1 MRKMLYL
8 RGLGISWMLLG
19 LASAGCAGSGVAL
32 ILMRD
37 PTWAPRLLGA
47 VGFGLAAREAM
58 GKLEDR
64 PMPGTWAAWL
74 PIVAVLPDL
83 LTFGQLSP
91 VTGSGIALISAAA
104 AFTLVTQL
112 MSATTAR

>member
-19 LASAGCAGSGVAL
+19 LASAGCAGSGIAL
-32 ILMRD
+32 LLMRD
-37 PTWAPRLLGA
+37 PAWAPRLLGA
-47 VGFGLAAREAM
+47 AGFGLAAREAM
-58 GKLEDR
+58 GQLEGR

-74 PIVAVLPDL
+74 PIVAVMPHL

-91 VTGSGIALISAAA
+91 VTGSVIALIGAAA
-104 AFTLVTQL
+104 VFTFVTQL
-112 MSATTAR
+112 MGATTAR